1 MTTTDAFPRIFVT
14 VIVTAG
20 PREQQHFQKRVYIA
34 YVDPLLIS
42 ISFSLDFRVRA
53 GKRII

>member
-20 PREQQHFQKRVYIA
+20 PRQQQHFQKRAYIA

-42 ISFSLDFRVRA
+42 ISFSLDFLVRA